1 MTSFRHRSR
10 ASFGRRFRFST
21 PFCRILPSRGRSK
34 AANLAQIGDR
44 TARQISDRCGA
55 WSPFSRSASRPT
67 RCSSRRRSD
76 RSQYSRNALI
86 RQSSARTRKRAA
98 SDPSTTVEAV
108 EAWWIPSQP
117 CLLLCGTLPSRFV
130 SISRKNKH
138 GGGRSGAAPL
148 EPADLLARDLLHSIH
163 DRPPLLYLLSIHATV
178 ARRSSAA
185 QPGWILEDTSGR
197 SRALRPR
204 QGRRPSG

>member
-1 MTSFRHRSR
+1 MTAFRHRSR
-10 ASFGRRFRFST
+10 ASFGRGCRFST

-34 AANLAQIGDR
+34 AANLARSVIAPR
-44 TARQISDRCGA
+44 RAIRCGA

-98 SDPSTTVEAV
+98 SDPSTTLSVTGV
-108 EAWWIPSQP
+108 
-117 CLLLCGTLPSRFV
+117 LCGTLPSRFV

-185 QPGWILEDTSGR
+185 QPGWILEDTSGW

-204 QGRRPSG
+204 QGRRPNCG

>member
-1 MTSFRHRSR
+1 MDADSDFPLHFAGFCHPEAVLRPQTSLRSVIAPRR
-10 ASFGRRFRFST
+10 A
-21 PFCRILPSRGRSK
+21 
-34 AANLAQIGDR
+34 
-44 TARQISDRCGA
+44 ISDRCGA

-76 RSQYSRNALI
+76 RSQYSRSAPK

-98 SDPSTTVEAV
+98 SDPSTTLSVTV
-108 EAWWIPSQP
+108 
-117 CLLLCGTLPSRFV
+117 CGTLPSRFV

-138 GGGRSGAAPL
+138 GGGCRSRAAPL

-163 DRPPLLYLLSIHATV
+163 DRPPLLYVLSIHAPV

-185 QPGWILEDTSGR
+185 KPGWILEDTSGW

-204 QGRRPSG
+204 QGRRPNCG

>member
-1 MTSFRHRSR
+1 MDESADFVLHFAGFCHPEAVLRPQTSLRSVIDR
-10 ASFGRRFRFST
+10 AE
-21 PFCRILPSRGRSK
+21 RSP
-34 AANLAQIGDR
+34 I
-44 TARQISDRCGA
+44 RCGA

-98 SDPSTTVEAV
+98 SDPVDNLVGYCVELWV
-108 EAWWIPSQP
+108 V
-117 CLLLCGTLPSRFV
+117 LRLF
-130 SISRKNKH
+130 SRKNKH

-178 ARRSSAA
+178 ARRSSGA
-185 QPGWILEDTSGR
+185 QPGWILEDTSGW

-204 QGRRPSG
+204 QGRRPNCG